1 MEINGFCVVEE
12 FIGYGVG
19 RNLYE
24 EFAVFNCW
32 ILNLFNV
39 KFRVGMILVI
49 EFIVNVGLR
58 FIKILFDR
66 WIVVIFD
73 NFFFV

>member
-24 EFAVFNCW
+24 EFAVFNFW

-39 KFRVGMILVI
+39 RFRVGMILVI